1 MVFLTKAVVVAISI
15 LALVQLIAATE
26 VCYLDSDLASLPED
40 VRRLL
45 VEDSHRLDS
54 LRCPYSRCQQRG
66 RDLCCCRLKRW
77 SIRRLVITEKAPT
90 RAFSWLKAATT
101 AFTSKTLRRH
111 YAKRALTPR

>member
-45 VEDSHRLDS
+45 TEDRHRLDS
-54 LRCPYSRCQQRG
+54 LRCPYSR
-66 RDLCCCRLKRW
+66 W
-77 SIRRLVITEKAPT
+77 
-90 RAFSWLKAATT
+90 
-101 AFTSKTLRRH
+101 
-111 YAKRALTPR
+111 